1 MYLIKGQLISK
12 GLLDVFKSTKKPT
25 PFLKG
30 FLPLFLERG
39 QIKKD
44 KVYLVYLIKFF
55 YFFDSTSFEILT
67 KISLGLFLVDLKI
80 PKNPFEINWP
90 KALFSKN
97 SKPER
102 NLLLLLLDFLKG
114 KSFTPPRSFLY
125 ISQWGEFSHYIE
137 VARGA
142 IFMGKKRR
150 FGLILGQ
157 LAILKKKVWA
167 DYEQLLRAFS

>member
-1 MYLIKGQLISK
+1 MIRPPL
-12 GLLDVFKSTKKPT
+12 KS
-25 PFLKG
+25 L
-30 FLPLFLERG
+30 
-39 QIKKD
+39 Q
-44 KVYLVYLIKFF
+44 KFRWF
-55 YFFDSTSFEILT
+55 
-67 KISLGLFLVDLKI
+67 FLVDLKI

-125 ISQWGEFSHYIE
+125 ISQWGEFNHYIE

-142 IFMGKKRR
+142 IFMGGKKKWDLSWFWASWQYWKKN
-150 FGLILGQ
+150 FGPIMSYFWGLFEG
-157 LAILKKKVWA
+157 KKKVLKSWKNIVA
-167 DYEQLLRAFS
+167 SALKSCIISLLYA